1 MKRWKHRRYVNDDDS
16 AAAAFDAKYG
26 VPNVEYVSS
35 AREMHGN
42 PCYVPEADEAIS
54 DEEIS
59 RALRD
64 DDDGSH
70 GSHGSHGRSHGSAR
84 TVDGIRRT
92 LRAGAELCHA
102 FKRDPTWNALG
113 LCEDVRKRM
122 LYVSAM
128 FDDDVDGFR
137 KVRSIHWS
145 PYDRVGVV
153 NADP

>member
-70 GSHGSHGRSHGSAR
+70 GSHGSHRPSDAKPLVVLPRRLCRARRRPHSGR
-84 TVDGIRRT
+84 
-92 LRAGAELCHA
+92 
-102 FKRDPTWNALG
+102 
-113 LCEDVRKRM
+113 
-122 LYVSAM
+122 
-128 FDDDVDGFR
+128 
-137 KVRSIHWS
+137 
-145 PYDRVGVV
+145 
-153 NADP
+153 